1 MYPLFRLNSIKLHWH
16 YIIINLKNKGN
27 WQPEITWNSSSNF
40 SRSFLMFCM
49 MSLQFVFFHYFFCP
63 DRDGHYF
70 TERVEEALG
79 YPLKKIMVL
88 TFAWGIPMWAQLF
101 QCNRN
106 IFGNKTPSEWTILP
120 SRCPY
125 SSPNINLTA
134 WVFRRKP
141 KESLI

>member
-40 SRSFLMFCM
+40 SRSFLMFGM

-79 YPLKKIMVL
+79 YPAYKIMVL
-88 TFAWGIPMWAQLF
+88 TFTCSIPMWAQLF
-101 QCNRN
+101 KCYQN
-106 IFGNKTPSEWTILP
+106 ILGNKAPSDFPPFSVI
-120 SRCPY
+120 SPY
-125 SSPNINLTA
+125 SSSNFKFTA
-134 WVFRRKP
+134 WVLWRKP
-141 KESLI
+141 KEGLI